1 MGSSSLT
8 THLITTAAMEQI
20 IDLEEM
26 LDSVEERMN
35 NLVQK
40 PSTRV
45 QACQLLAKAKDLQRE
60 VADFPLPDL
69 EAEYSDEEG
78 DRLDNALDKYNDLR
92 QSLAEVQAKAETL
105 CVCWNKLDQDVSEL
119 TKAIT
124 SGGGSKVT
132 MEHLEESIRTLK
144 EMFIERKP
152 VIEKV
157 HLDFLDG
164 YRTDIP
170 DTDTTR

>member
-8 THLITTAAMEQI
+8 TTVVTTLSYIATKMEQI
-20 IDLEEM
+20 RNLEEM

-119 TKAIT
+119 TAALT
-124 SGGGSKVT
+124 SGGGSKIT
-132 MEHLEESIRTLK
+132 MDRLEESIKTLK
-144 EMFIERKP
+144 GLFIERRST
-152 VIEKV
+152 IED
-157 HLDFLDG
+157 LAPAADDA
-164 YRTDIP
+164 
-170 DTDTTR
+170 